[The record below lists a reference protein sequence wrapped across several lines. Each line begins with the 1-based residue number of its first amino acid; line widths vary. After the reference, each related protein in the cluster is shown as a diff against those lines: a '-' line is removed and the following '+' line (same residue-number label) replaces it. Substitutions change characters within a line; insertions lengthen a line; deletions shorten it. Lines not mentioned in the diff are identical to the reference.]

1 MEQRTCARPRDIRL
15 FLALSRTPH
24 LLLDVA
30 APMVAALLCLGRFPN
45 ASTIILGLITVFAG
59 YACVYAL
66 NDVTDYH
73 LDRERMGGIARQEEC
88 FDLDCM
94 FVRHPLAQGLVPFKS
109 AVIWTVLWGTIALMG
124 ATVLNPICAGIFI
137 LGGLLE
143 AAYCKLYRLT
153 QWKILIAAAVKTLGG
168 VAAIF
173 AVNPRPS
180 PGFVVLFFLWI
191 AFWEVGGQNVP
202 NDLVDMEEDGR
213 LGARTIPL
221 VYGTHVA
228 VFVMLVALVAGVV
241 LGFGVV
247 FASPLPR
254 KWLYV
259 LGATVSG
266 VVFLLLPYRTFLE
279 QGDPGKAVNLF
290 NRASLYPLG
299 ILVTT
304 VLCLAR

>member
-1 MEQRTCARPRDIRL
+1 MEQQRRARPQDFRL

-24 LLLDVA
+24 LLLDLA
-30 APMVAALLCLGRFPN
+30 TPMVAALLCLGRFPDV
-45 ASTIILGLITVFAG
+45 STVIVGLITVFAG

-66 NDVTDYH
+66 NDVTDYR
-73 LDRERMGGIARQEEC
+73 LDRERMASIARQEEC

-94 FVRHPLAQGLVPFKS
+94 FVRHPVAQGLIRFKS
-109 AVIWTVLWGTIALMG
+109 AVVWTVFWGTVALVG
-124 ATVLNPICAGIFI
+124 AAILNPVCAGIFI
-137 LGGLLE
+137 LGGFLE
-143 AAYCKLYRLT
+143 AAYCKLYRVT
-153 QWKILIAAAVKTLGG
+153 QWKVLIAAVVKTLGG
-168 VAAIF
+168 LAAIF

-180 PGFVVLFFLWI
+180 PGFVVIYFAWI
-191 AFWEVGGQNVP
+191 VLWEVGGQNVP

-241 LGFGVV
+241 LGLGVV

-259 LGATVSG
+259 MGATVSG
-266 VVFLLLPYRTFLE
+266 VAFLLLPYRAFLA
-279 QGDPGKAVNLF
+279 QGDPGKAVTLF

-299 ILVTT
+299 MLVTT
-304 VLCLAR
+304 LLCLAR